1 MALGTLL
8 GCFLEPLGAHLGSR
22 RAPTEPKRG
31 PREHQESPGEA
42 HERPERHVVA
52 QGSAKR
58 VPKESQNEPKREA
71 QGTKRLMKQQ
81 EAAACVQA
89 CSRVQCMQQG

>member
-1 MALGTLL
+1 M
-8 GCFLEPLGAHLGSR
+8 
-22 RAPTEPKRG
+22 EPKRG

-71 QGTKRLMKQQ
+71 QGSKRPMEAAGGSSRQQVAARGSRKQQ
-81 EAAACVQA
+81 
-89 CSRVQCMQQG
+89 